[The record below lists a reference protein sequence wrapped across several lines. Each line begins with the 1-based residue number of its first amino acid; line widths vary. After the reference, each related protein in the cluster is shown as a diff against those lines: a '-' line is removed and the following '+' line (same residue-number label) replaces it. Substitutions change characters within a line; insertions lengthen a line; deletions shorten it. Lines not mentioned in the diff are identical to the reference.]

1 MGHQFNTR
9 RCLNSHEICVV
20 HHHWRFFSYRLTKQI
35 WRLPSFAPIYQSKHK
50 SYINSED
57 CRAMFKVKVHVY
69 VNLQTSDFNLMGLQ
83 NTFRNL
89 SLLVKWSGNINW
101 FCTHFFCH
109 FCQAQRTNMETAKFG
124 FLSCFKRAISQNIII
139 LFAFSKHQF
148 SKQRDCLLGEINKRA
163 EIICYCNRS

>member
-1 MGHQFNTR
+1 M
-9 RCLNSHEICVV
+9 NSHEICVV

-57 CRAMFKVKVHVY
+57 CIAMFKVKVHVY

-89 SLLVKWSGNINW
+89 SLLVKWSGKIGFVPNFFAIFDRLKEQIWRQQLVFYQVWISLKFQESNISKYQ
-101 FCTHFFCH
+101 FIC
-109 FCQAQRTNMETAKFG
+109 
-124 FLSCFKRAISQNIII
+124 FLKAPIF
-139 LFAFSKHQF
+139 
-148 SKQRDCLLGEINKRA
+148 
-163 EIICYCNRS
+163 